1 MSGSRL
7 GIQETA
13 AYLRTLDDVLLLT
26 YVRPDGDTIG
36 SAAALCQALRDIGKT
51 AYLLYNPEITDT
63 YAPYAAPYWAPEDF
77 TPAHIISV
85 DIAALNLLPDN
96 AAVYAPRIELAID
109 HHGSHGFFAPN
120 VCLDAD
126 AAACGEIVCGI
137 IRGLTAVTPEIAML
151 LYVAIATDTGC
162 FVYTNTIP
170 RSHRIAAQLMDC
182 GIDVA
187 PVNKALFRTKS
198 AVRLAM
204 EARMVADMTLYDHD
218 RVVVMTIPLSLRQE
232 MHATEADIEE
242 LSSLAA
248 LVEGSDCGVTLRE
261 LRPGVIR
268 EISGVEIGV
277 MLREG
282 PDGGKISLRCSPKY
296 DAAAICARLGGGGHR
311 AAAGATVD
319 GTMDEVRQAVLQA
332 YQAVVG

>member
-7 GIQETA
+7 SIQEAA
-13 AYLRTLDDVLLLT
+13 AYLRKLDDVLLLT
-26 YVRPDGDTIG
+26 HVRPDGDTIG
-36 SAAALCQALRDIGKT
+36 SAAALCQALRDMGKT

-63 YAPYAAPYWAPEDF
+63 YAPYAAPYWAPEGF
-77 TPAHIISV
+77 APAHIVSA

-137 IRGLTAVTPEIAML
+137 IRDLTPMTPEIAML

-162 FVYTNTIP
+162 FVYTNTTAHT
-170 RSHRIAAQLMDC
+170 HRIAAELLEA
-182 GIDVA
+182 GIDVG

-198 AVRLAM
+198 RTRLAM
-204 EARMVADMTLYDHD
+204 EARMVADMELYDNG
-218 RVVVMTIPLSLRQE
+218 RVVVMSIPLALCRELGAAES
-232 MHATEADIEE
+232 DVEE

-248 LVEGSDCGVTLRE
+248 LVQGTDCGITLRE
-261 LRPGVIR
+261 LKPGRVK
-268 EISGVEIGV
+268 
-277 MLREG
+277 L
-282 PDGGKISLRCSPKY
+282 SLRTGPRV
-296 DAAAICARLGGGGHR
+296 DASAVCRVLGGGGHR
-311 AAAGATVD
+311 GAAGATVD
-319 GTMDEVRQAVLQA
+319 GTLDEAKAAILAA
-332 YQAVVG
+332 YTEVMG